1 MTDNSRPIEA
11 GVIVV
16 GVDTHKDVHVA
27 VALDHLGR
35 RLDQQDAP
43 STPAGLR
50 MLLSWARQASGRR
63 VWGIEGT
70 GSYGA
75 TLTTLL
81 RTSG

>member
-1 MTDNSRPIEA
+1 MTDNSHPIEA

-50 MLLSWARQASGRR
+50 MLLWWARQASGRR
-63 VWGIEGT
+63 V
-70 GSYGA
+70 
-75 TLTTLL
+75 
-81 RTSG
+81 